1 MMWPYYVM
9 VGTPALVA
17 LLGNHLK
24 NRELKNRLII
34 ASFFLIWLLILC
46 FRSEKVGIDTI
57 NYHRMFIEASHM
69 SFGRIFNIASSGESD
84 VAFYF
89 ISKVISFFTMDFRV
103 AMVIISVLSL
113 GPIATLYILNAKQN
127 AYLSVVLF
135 LSLGL
140 FSIYFSALRQV
151 LAMSFAVP
159 AYYFTKNRKLVL
171 FLLMAF
177 LAFLF
182 HHSAIVLL
190 LMYPVYYFD
199 LRINSSL
206 LIIIPIIIIVYV
218 FRVPIFSWLKA
229 FLSDYQSGTI
239 RETGAI
245 MVFLLLV
252 GLLVLSYIIPD
263 NSLLDKDTL
272 GMRNLLLL
280 ATILQVFAGINSL
293 AMRMNYYYLLFIPLL
308 IPRILNSA
316 SEKNRYVANVI
327 YVVMLGFFTFW
338 YIFRA
343 YTAGDTLH
351 VYPFFPAWAL

>member
-1 MMWPYYVM
+1 
-9 VGTPALVA
+9 
-17 LLGNHLK
+17 
-24 NRELKNRLII
+24 
-34 ASFFLIWLLILC
+34 
-46 FRSEKVGIDTI
+46 
-57 NYHRMFIEASHM
+57 
-69 SFGRIFNIASSGESD
+69 
-84 VAFYF
+84 
-89 ISKVISFFTMDFRV
+89 
-103 AMVIISVLSL
+103 MVIFSVLSL

-151 LAMSFAVP
+151 LAMTFAVP

-171 FLLMAF
+171 FLLMVFIAYF
-177 LAFLF
+177 F
-182 HHSAIVLL
+182 HHSAVVLL
-190 LMYPVYYFD
+190 LMYPIYHLD

-206 LIIIPIIIIVYV
+206 LVIVPVIIIVYF

-229 FLSDYQSGTI
+229 FLRDYQSGTI

-272 GMRNLLLL
+272 GLRNLLLL

-327 YVVMLGFFTFW
+327 YVVMLGFFTVYYLYDASTGVSGMHIYPYIPFW
-338 YIFRA
+338 RQA
-343 YTAGDTLH
+343 
-351 VYPFFPAWAL
+351 